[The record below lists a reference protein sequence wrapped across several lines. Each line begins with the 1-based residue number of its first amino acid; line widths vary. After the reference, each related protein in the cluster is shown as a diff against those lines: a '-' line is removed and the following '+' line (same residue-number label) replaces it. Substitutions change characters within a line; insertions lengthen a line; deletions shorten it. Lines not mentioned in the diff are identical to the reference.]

1 MMKFEAA
8 VKAIEK
14 EISRIEQDIQQR
26 TRALDDQ
33 ENNNL
38 QEIVEAVAD
47 MESAILANDSD
58 QYAAAVQRKATAE
71 AKTGYFK
78 QLRENFKNHKI
89 DVVDSDRAISLWKDY
104 QAALGEVYAKAE
116 QRKRELWDD
125 ILKVSEDACTAA
137 DHWYSLRKKW
147 AALVGDEIITGIPLV
162 LTPSKKLADPYR
174 RQQLFK
180 AAGITEQ

>member
-78 QLRENFKNHKI
+78 QLR
-89 DVVDSDRAISLWKDY
+89 
-104 QAALGEVYAKAE
+104 
-116 QRKRELWDD
+116 
-125 ILKVSEDACTAA
+125 
-137 DHWYSLRKKW
+137 
-147 AALVGDEIITGIPLV
+147 
-162 LTPSKKLADPYR
+162 
-174 RQQLFK
+174 
-180 AAGITEQ
+180 